1 MIKEDASVLK
11 LAKPKKPRKLSAA
24 EREKILIDNFIGLQK
39 VMVTLSMKFE
49 NLSDNITKLLGVFES
64 SARDYMVNKGRSS
77 PDKDREYLAQLNT
90 LIEQNKSISRGIM
103 QLDERMRSRPGPV
116 ETPQKTTVISAL
128 QQNLPKPMQESS
140 APAGYESSI
149 QNSQFKTKTFQG

>member
-1 MIKEDASVLK
+1 MEKEGVTGSKQL
-11 LAKPKKPRKLSAA
+11 KPKKPRRLSAA

-39 VMVTLSMKFE
+39 VMVNLSMKFE
-49 NLSDNITKLLGVFES
+49 NLSDNITKLLGVFEA

-103 QLDERMRSRPGPV
+103 QLDEKVRSTRTTESV
-116 ETPQKTTVISAL
+116 PQKTTIISAL
-128 QQNLPKPMQESS
+128 QQNTPRMEIP
-140 APAGYESSI
+140 APAGYEPSI
-149 QNSQFKTKTFQG
+149 LNSQPKPKSPQG